1 MRGNLGPRD
10 DIEALIYLMFYL
22 MNGKLPWS
30 QNLPVMSDELNDHM
44 ELQRVIHQLRDPEIL
59 CRDIESEFQIILTY
73 L

>member
-59 CRDIESEFQIILTY
+59 CRETENEF
-73 L
+73 